1 MMLYKQ
7 SFLDSQGG
15 AKMKMQNIEAADVK
29 YLTKV
34 SEVEAVE
41 FLQEHT
47 DIIVRV
53 SAREFYE
60 VDAMKD
66 FQELKTLRERGVY
79 GTWELYID

>member
-1 MMLYKQ
+1 
-7 SFLDSQGG
+7 
-15 AKMKMQNIEAADVK
+15 MKMQNIEAADVK

-34 SEVEAVE
+34 SEDDAKE

-47 DIIVRV
+47 GIIVRV

-60 VDAMKD
+60 VEDMKD

-79 GTWELYID
+79 STFELYID